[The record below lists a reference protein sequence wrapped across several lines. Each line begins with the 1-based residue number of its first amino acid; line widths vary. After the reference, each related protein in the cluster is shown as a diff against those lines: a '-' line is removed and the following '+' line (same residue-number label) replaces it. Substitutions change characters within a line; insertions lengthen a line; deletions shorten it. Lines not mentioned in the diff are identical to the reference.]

1 MTAGGEGAEGGKGGR
16 RWVVVEK
23 RDCVLRPGG
32 GTRRPRPLELTSW
45 IGGEMGYENDKGKRR
60 ERERGERDLE
70 AGMLRLKY
78 GKSQGDWS
86 GLTDKL
92 QQQQQQG
99 QCFPQSV

>member
-1 MTAGGEGAEGGKGGR
+1 
-16 RWVVVEK
+16 
-23 RDCVLRPGG
+23 
-32 GTRRPRPLELTSW
+32 
-45 IGGEMGYENDKGKRR
+45 MGYENDKGKRR